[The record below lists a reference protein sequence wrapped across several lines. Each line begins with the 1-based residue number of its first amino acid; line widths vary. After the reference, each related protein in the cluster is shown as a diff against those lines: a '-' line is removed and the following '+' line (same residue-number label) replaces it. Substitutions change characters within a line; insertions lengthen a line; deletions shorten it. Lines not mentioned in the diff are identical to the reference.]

1 MTLSSTLDYV
11 EVVQRG
17 CKKAGVIHPP
27 GHRHPPGLCPGGYPP
42 GLVQTDERPGGKA
55 DVLADAFDSVKADQ
69 SRCPG
74 SGVEKLRSQEN

>member
-1 MTLSSTLDYV
+1 MSKWCSAGAKKRVSSIRRDIDTRRDF
-11 EVVQRG
+11 VQADTRQDF
-17 CKKAGVIHPP
+17 
-27 GHRHPPGLCPGGYPP
+27 
-42 GLVQTDERPGGKA
+42 VQTDERPGGKA